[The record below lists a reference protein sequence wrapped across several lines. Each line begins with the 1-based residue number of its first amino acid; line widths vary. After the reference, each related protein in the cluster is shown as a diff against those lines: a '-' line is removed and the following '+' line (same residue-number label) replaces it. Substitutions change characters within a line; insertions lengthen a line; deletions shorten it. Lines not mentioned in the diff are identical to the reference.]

1 MPREKPTEPKATR
14 CSQPSTETVEL
25 LLLKMRPEP
34 GPPLKT
40 GSNVNQATVKE
51 RKEKYYIRKMIFLN

>member
-51 RKEKYYIRKMIFLN
+51 RKEKH